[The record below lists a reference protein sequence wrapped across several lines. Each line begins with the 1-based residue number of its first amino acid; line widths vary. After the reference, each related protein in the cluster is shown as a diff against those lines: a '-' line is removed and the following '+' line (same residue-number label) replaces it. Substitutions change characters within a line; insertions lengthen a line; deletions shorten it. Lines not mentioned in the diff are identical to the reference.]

1 MSGECFKDGICKEKK
16 EKEKKNKKVSQLDR
30 ILEHSL
36 L

>member
-16 EKEKKNKKVSQLDR
+16 RERKEKKVSQLDR
-30 ILEHSL
+30 VLEHSL